1 MSYHDKKKFRFF
13 LGKGQNRSNF
23 FFHQDMTI
31 FIPIESPSRVDTR
44 YAVFKD
50 T

>member
-1 MSYHDKKKFRFF
+1 MVKID
-13 LGKGQNRSNF
+13 QIF
-23 FFHQDMTI
+23 FFHPDMTI

-44 YAVFKD
+44 YAIFKD